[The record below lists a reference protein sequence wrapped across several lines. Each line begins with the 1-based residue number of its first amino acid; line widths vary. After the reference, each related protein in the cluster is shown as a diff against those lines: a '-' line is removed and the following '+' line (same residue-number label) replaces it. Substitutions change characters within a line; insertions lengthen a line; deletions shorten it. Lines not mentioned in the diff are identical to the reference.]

1 MLFFVGLLFIIISLF
16 NYINTKQAPSFK
28 KKVAIAASALK
39 DLGISEDDLLDILKE
54 KIGESKLQSMI
65 KESEAKKQGK
75 KQAPLNIVVQEL
87 VPTLIRDRINLPGII
102 EPWVRLNVLSEVK
115 GQVME
120 KLKNEGDVV
129 EKGDE
134 IARIDSQDYRI
145 AYNST
150 RASYQASLASL
161 NRLKKLKKLDVS
173 TQSQLDNA
181 KAQMENDKSAM
192 DSAALN
198 LKRCTIRSP
207 ITGVINRV
215 FIDVGQ
221 YMDYSEPLVEILQM
235 NNVKVKV
242 GIPESDVESIRKLTD
257 FKVTIDALE
266 KKVFQAKKHF
276 LSKTAD
282 DSARLYSLE
291 LTLSNLEG
299 EILPDMFARV
309 EIVKTE
315 IKDSISI
322 PLYAVIT
329 RNNDRMVYTVEDGK
343 IQSKSVTL
351 GLQEGWLVEIREG
364 LSHGHRVVV
373 VGQRSV
379 SDGQKVNVVRTV
391 RDPRKILP

>member
-1 MLFFVGLLFIIISLF
+1 M
-16 NYINTKQAPSFK
+16 K
-28 KKVAIAASALK
+28 
-39 DLGISEDDLLDILKE
+39 
-54 KIGESKLQSMI
+54 
-65 KESEAKKQGK
+65 
-75 KQAPLNIVVQEL
+75 
-87 VPTLIRDRINLPGII
+87 
-102 EPWVRLNVLSEVK
+102 
-115 GQVME
+115 
-120 KLKNEGDVV
+120 
-129 EKGDE
+129 KGDE
-134 IARIDSQDYRI
+134 IARIDSRDYRI

-150 RASYQASLASL
+150 MASYQASLASL

-173 TQSQLDNA
+173 TQSQLDDA

-215 FIDVGQ
+215 FINVGQ